1 LRAAPLGAGRKAWR
15 AAVGLRIRRDVIPA
29 RRQARMSGSGH
40 ERPNET
46 IDFESALTSNV
57 LQNYFERRSEE
68 YPRGF
73 K

>member
-1 LRAAPLGAGRKAWR
+1 
-15 AAVGLRIRRDVIPA
+15 
-29 RRQARMSGSGH
+29 MSGSGH

-68 YPRGF
+68 YPF
-73 K
+73 KVTHQCGILIQKSAPSDSILARC